1 MPKFKC
7 NKITKWTDDEGDIIV
22 SLTVSGYDRQIAEMA
37 VRECKGETEL
47 AVEIKKYR
55 SSRSL
60 EQNNLFWA
68 LCTKIALETHGAK
81 TRDCVEEVYCQL
93 LEQAN
98 AQSEYLL
105 ALPETEEMLRR
116 TFRVVRERGE
126 RLFNGKKMKVYQ
138 YFPGSSKFNVAEM
151 NELIETALDRC
162 AALGIVDSETEL
174 IRSEYKKQ

>member
-1 MPKFKC
+1 MPKFRC
-7 NKITKWTDDEGDIIV
+7 NKISKLTDDEGNIIV
-22 SLTVSGYDRQIAEMA
+22 SLSVSGYDRQIAEMA
-37 VRECKGETEL
+37 VKECKTETEL
-47 AVEIKKYR
+47 SVEIKKYR

-81 TRDCVEEVYCQL
+81 TRDAVEEVYCQL

-98 AQSEYLL
+98 AQSEFLL
-105 ALPETEEMLRR
+105 ALPETEEMLRK

-126 RLFNGKKMKVYQ
+126 IIFNGKKMVVYQ
-138 YFPGSSKFNVAEM
+138 YFPGSSKFNISEM

-162 AALGIVDSETEL
+162 ADLGIADSETEL
-174 IRSEYKKQ
+174 IRIEYKK